1 MSALVRARFA
11 ELVGARIEHDGADL
25 FLIGLLSMMDA
36 ILEIPMSAV
45 IEGLPLNEE
54 SRNFLLRHEGGLA
67 PLYELVAAVE
77 AGAWKL
83 VLQSCGE
90 TGIAEE
96 FAAGCFCEA
105 MAWAQSLADAV

>member
-1 MSALVRARFA
+1 
-11 ELVGARIEHDGADL
+11 
-25 FLIGLLSMMDA
+25 
-36 ILEIPMSAV
+36 
-45 IEGLPLNEE
+45 
-54 SRNFLLRHEGGLA
+54 
-67 PLYELVAAVE
+67 VE